1 MPAASFQSLARAL
14 HPSPCRRSPR
24 VPRSRTPGGRPRAL
38 THGRESL
45 PDVLV
50 ATDMC
55 GSQREAKEKD
65 EDKKR
70 RLFQP
75 IIIAAPTRILPSARD
90 CPVAADGDVHLVW
103 RWLDPAIR
111 PPPSAAS
118 EQSPLF
124 GILPPCQHIS
134 DASRELASTPML
146 LAGWRLSA
154 QDDKQWLCWT
164 FHRLR
169 AHRLFSRNLGP
180 DWPRRWLCS
189 ALLTARTRPAAGIY
203 QRISQALTVLSKA
216 HHALH
221 PLPRPLR
228 SPPRRTGIR

>member
-111 PPPSAAS
+111 PPPSRPPPSRTPPSAAS

-134 DASRELASTPML
+134 DASRELASTPVL

-154 QDDKQWLCWT
+154 QGDKQRLCCT
-164 FHRLR
+164 FHRLQGLQTL
-169 AHRLFSRNLGP
+169 HSQSWLG
-180 DWPRRWLCS
+180 LATS
-189 ALLTARTRPAAGIY
+189 VALLCFAYRTHSPRSRHINASARC
-203 QRISQALTVLSKA
+203 
-216 HHALH
+216 
-221 PLPRPLR
+221 
-228 SPPRRTGIR
+228 